1 MLSGTELNYAYGIEY
16 DPSPKESAKQRS
28 APPREEVKKVDLAPP
43 NPSSLDPT
51 FLTSDQKL
59 HILSA
64 ELQKQKELF
73 ENNKG
78 STYIDKLIS
87 KKKDIIK
94 LVIFS
99 FVILLALSFHDLLT
113 YYLKKY
119 LEESILSSG
128 QEFALRLLYPALV
141 LLTLWNI
148 RAFNK

>member
-1 MLSGTELNYAYGIEY
+1 MLSGTELNYAYGIEF
-16 DPSPKESAKQRS
+16 DPLPKESAKQRS
-28 APPREEVKKVDLAPP
+28 APPKEEVKKVDLAPP

-113 YYLKKY
+113 HYLKKY